1 MHGHRNRPIS
11 YLGYCLAN
19 SVCTPHGGHA
29 YSVSSVHTVRQA
41 PSQRALDTAKYL
53 RVFLL
58 QALLLCPSLRA
69 CSSIV
74 YKQPLAPSTP
84 WLPAN
89 MSGNLVRI
97 PSFFGGFKGRVRAAS
112 ERPCCCKAEV
122 RLFMLREPRVR
133 NHRARPAHSSPTE
146 ASFRHHREMILLE
159 RVRKLPGASS
169 SSGSKASLNKPSVS

>member
-97 PSFFGGFKGRVRAAS
+97 PSFFGGFKGRVRAAVKGRAAARQKCAS
-112 ERPCCCKAEV
+112 SCSGSHVSAITVPG
-122 RLFMLREPRVR
+122 LRT
-133 NHRARPAHSSPTE
+133 AHQ
-146 ASFRHHREMILLE
+146 
-159 RVRKLPGASS
+159 RKLH
-169 SSGSKASLNKPSVS
+169 SGTTAR